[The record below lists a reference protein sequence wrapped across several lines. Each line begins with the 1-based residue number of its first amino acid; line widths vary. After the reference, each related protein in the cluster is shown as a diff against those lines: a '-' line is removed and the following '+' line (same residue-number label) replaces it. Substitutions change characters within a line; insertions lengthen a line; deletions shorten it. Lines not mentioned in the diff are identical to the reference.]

1 MTRFLFLLLSVFMA
15 NVIYAGTITGTITD
29 EKGNPLPYASVSL
42 KGSSRGANA
51 NSSGKYSMELAPGQH
66 TLVCQFVGYTR
77 TEKVITVTDA
87 PQTVD
92 FILTI
97 QGLTLDEVIIKKG
110 EDPAYEIIRQAIKK
124 RSFYNNQVDSFTV
137 QVYIKGLL
145 RSRGLPKKV
154 FGQKIERA
162 PNDGLDSAGRG
173 ILYLSESITNVS
185 YVKPDKV
192 KMEVVSTRESG
203 GNGFGLSFPF
213 FINFY
218 QNNVNVFDNNVNPRG
233 FISPIADGALNYYRY
248 KYEGF
253 FIEDGK
259 TVNTIRVTPR
269 RKNEPLFSGT
279 IQIVE
284 DEWRIHSLD
293 LLTTK
298 DYQLELI
305 DTLRVSQ
312 LHALVEDDVWKTK
325 NQVTYVAIKRLGID
339 VAGNFVN
346 VYSDYNINPAFG
358 KKYFGKILM
367 RYDTASNKR
376 DTNYWN
382 AARPVALE
390 PEEVKDYLFKDS
402 VAKATRDS
410 MSSRRVLDSLQRNQG
425 KVKIK
430 DFLWSSGGFGR
441 TKFGKKVSVRYH
453 LNALLRE
460 LEYNTVEGLS
470 VNVEQQ
476 FGIIPKKGRYTY
488 NVDWQTRYG
497 FSNTHLNMWGGLT
510 IVDRKGGQFNRQ
522 SLSFSGGKR
531 VSQFNRDNPID
542 ALTNEV
548 YTLFFKRNFMKLY
561 ENWFGQVSFYKQLDN
576 GLRFRAQVL
585 YEDRLPVENTT
596 DFSFFRREGTFLPNH
611 PKDLAGIPFDRN
623 QAFVAGISVSWQP
636 GQRYIQYPTYKM
648 PLGSKMPT
656 FELEYNK
663 GIPNI
668 FNSDADFDKWKVS
681 VTDKMNFKL
690 KGELQYRVSVGG
702 FFNSRRV
709 DIPDLQHF
717 NGNQTFYNLKY
728 LNSFQLAP
736 YYRYSNAE
744 PFYALAHVEHH
755 FNGLLTNKIPLINR
769 LKWNLVVGSNAF
781 YVNNNSYYVEAFAGL
796 ENILKLFRVDFVNA
810 YQPGLGTKFGVRVGF
825 GGLLGGRFAR
835 N

>member
-1 MTRFLFLLLSVFMA
+1 MTRFLILLLSAFVA
-15 NVIYAGTITGTITD
+15 NAVHAGTITGTITD
-29 EKGNPLPYASVSL
+29 EKGNPLPYASVSV
-42 KGSSRGANA
+42 KGSNRGANA
-51 NSSGKYSMELAPGQH
+51 NSSGTYTMELSPGQY

-77 TEKVITVTDA
+77 TEKVITVTA
-87 PQTVD
+87 VPQTVD

-124 RSFYNNQVDSFTV
+124 RSYYNNQVDSFTV

-145 RSRGLPKKV
+145 RSRGLPKRI

-162 PNDGLDSAGRG
+162 DNDGLDSAGRG

-192 KMEVVSTRESG
+192 KLDVVSTRESG
-203 GNGFGLSFPF
+203 GNGFGFSFPS

-305 DTLRVSQ
+305 DTLKVSQ

-325 NQVTYVAIKRLGID
+325 NQVIYVAIKRLGID

-346 VYSDYNINPAFG
+346 VYSDYNINPGFG
-358 KKYFGKILM
+358 KKYFGKIVM

-376 DTNYWN
+376 DTAYWN
-382 AARPVALE
+382 AVRPVALE
-390 PEEVKDYLFKDS
+390 QEEVRDYQFKDS
-402 VAKATRDS
+402 VAKVTRDS
-410 MSSRRVLDSLQRNQG
+410 MNSRRVLDSLQRNQG
-425 KVKIK
+425 KVKFK
-430 DFLWSSGGFGR
+430 DFLWTSGGFNR
-441 TKFGKKVSVRYH
+441 MKFGKRTTFRYH
-453 LNALLRE
+453 LSGLLRE
-460 LEYNTVEGLS
+460 LEYNTVEGVSL
-470 VNVEQQ
+470 NVEQQ
-476 FGIIPKKGRYTY
+476 FGITPKKGRYAY
-488 NVDWQTRYG
+488 NLDWQTRYG
-497 FSNTHLNMWGGLT
+497 FSNTHLNMWGGFT
-510 IVDRKGGQFNRQ
+510 ISDRKGGQFNRQ
-522 SLSFSGGKR
+522 WLRFAGGKR

-548 YTLFFKRNFMKLY
+548 YTLFFKRNYMKLY

-585 YEDRLPVENTT
+585 YEDRLPVQNTT
-596 DFSFFRREGTFLPNH
+596 DFSFFRRDGTFLPNH
-611 PKDLAGIPFDRN
+611 PYELAGIPFDRN
-623 QAFVAGISVSWQP
+623 QALVAGIAVSWQP

-663 GIPNI
+663 GIPGV
-668 FNSDADFDKWKVS
+668 FGSDADFDKWKVS
-681 VTDKMNFKL
+681 VADKMNFKL
-690 KGELQYRVSVGG
+690 KGELHYRVSVGG

-744 PFYALAHVEHH
+744 PFYALAHLEHH
-755 FNGLLTNKIPLINR
+755 FNGLLTNKIPLLNK
-769 LKWNLVVGSNAF
+769 LKWNLVIGSNAF
-781 YVNNNSYYVEAFAGL
+781 YVNNDSYYVEAFAGL
-796 ENILKLFRVDFVNA
+796 ENILKIFRVDFVNA

-825 GGLLGGRFAR
+825 GGLLGGRFSR